1 MLPAVAGRA
10 LLSPLFFL
18 LSHPLRNASTSIAAR
33 KISSLLLSLETP
45 RSGNSTISIAQFKGN
60 NTRCGELSV
69 RCGEKRTKEDAFARG
84 FNLLA
89 IAQKP
94 SRSQRPAIGLLSS
107 QNVGSRPKPYAPQQ
121 CKQEQRAKTPP
132 TSSRAEEETS
142 YGFGRCDISSNDF
155 FIVEISEETKRSP
168 ALSSRS
174 RAGRAPRAAE
184 APPLWIAWRRPRK
197 KARRGERRKDEEGEE
212 GVAAVQPT
220 VQRPLS
226 KPSLFLRPLLPPSF
240 SSANLGDYLAS
251 SRYSTPAPWP
261 KASNTPA
268 SEVVV

>member
-1 MLPAVAGRA
+1 MNETCPSTASKSREREPCPLPPEPRKRRHVALG
-10 LLSPLFFL
+10 
-18 LSHPLRNASTSIAAR
+18 NVTSAR
-33 KISSLLLSLETP
+33 TVS
-45 RSGNSTISIAQFKGN
+45 
-60 NTRCGELSV
+60 
-69 RCGEKRTKEDAFARG
+69 
-84 FNLLA
+84 
-89 IAQKP
+89 
-94 SRSQRPAIGLLSS
+94 LSS
-107 QNVGSRPKPYAPQQ
+107 RFQTEKKR
-121 CKQEQRAKTPP
+121 
-132 TSSRAEEETS
+132 
-142 YGFGRCDISSNDF
+142 
-155 FIVEISEETKRSP
+155 KRSP

-174 RAGRAPRAAE
+174 RTGRAPRAAE
-184 APPLWIAWRRPRK
+184 APPLWIAWRGPRK
-197 KARRGERRKDEEGEE
+197 KARRGERRKDKEGEE